1 MVVTVSVTDV
11 DEAPVF
17 DFGDEESYTFDL
29 AENADGSGT
38 GNAVALGSVS
48 AADPDVGDTVAYSI
62 PLQMDRD
69 KFAVDSDSGDLSYV
83 GAGEDFEAFTTPA
96 EALSLTVRAASGTG
110 TEAMTADVV
119 VTVSVTDVD
128 EAPVFGPGR
137 PPLGNHAPEFIDGS
151 SATRYVSEN
160 TPEDQPIGNPVE
172 ANDFEGDTIFYCLGG
187 PHAASFKINSSTGQ
201 ISTKA
206 ALDREAQSSYRVTVA
221 ADDGNHGI
229 TVIGATIRV
238 TDVDEAPVFDEAS
251 YTFDLAENSD
261 GSTTAVM
268 LGRASA
274 TDPDGDAVAYSIE
287 SGDPQKF
294 AVDSSGELTYTGSGE
309 DHEAI
314 ASLSVAVR
322 ATSST
327 NGPKKFAVDS
337 SGDLAYTG
345 SGEDHEAIASFS
357 VVVRATSGTGGP
369 TADVAV
375 EVSVTDVDEAPVFDE
390 ASYAFDLVEN
400 TDGST
405 TAVVLGR
412 VSADDSDG
420 DSVSYSILSG
430 GANRFEVGGSSGE
443 LFYTGSGE
451 DHEAATN
458 SFSMV
463 VRAIS
468 GIGADQMTA
477 NATVTVMVIGVNE
490 AAPTADAGRDQTVD
504 PGARVVLSGSGVD
517 SDAGDVLTYAWSQTS
532 GTPVAL
538 GNAGKAALSFTAPS
552 SSATLEFALT
562 VSDGVHTG
570 TDTVTV
576 SVRHADERPSFESS
590 AVAAQVWTVGRE
602 ISRVQLPAAVGGDG
616 VLRYSLAPSL
626 PAGLSFSAL
635 GRTIAG
641 TPQAAMGRTLFTL
654 TAIDED
660 GDQASFTFSVTVNT
674 ANYKPGGVAR
684 EDVELR
690 DRLIF
695 DQEAL
700 LNVYRCLF
708 DIDTQVVPGGCAGGE
723 PSRPAAQPAPFGGT
737 PTLAEVELRD
747 QLIAS
752 QEALLNVYRCKFDID
767 TQMVPGG
774 CIGREPAP

>member
-1 MVVTVSVTDV
+1 MVVKVSVTDV

-17 DFGDEESYTFDL
+17 DFGDDDEYEFDL
-29 AENADGSGT
+29 AENTDGSG
-38 GNAVALGSVS
+38 GSPVELGTVS
-48 AADPDVGDTVAYSI
+48 AADPEEEDVTYSI
-62 PLQMDRD
+62 PEEEDMADFQ
-69 KFAVDSDSGDLSYV
+69 VGTQSGVLSYK
-83 GAGEDFEAFTTPA
+83 GQGEDHEGETNP
-96 EALSLTVRAASGTG
+96 LLVTVRAATG
-110 TEAMTADVV
+110 AGEATADVV
-119 VTVSVTDVD
+119 VKVSVTDVD

-172 ANDFEGDTIFYCLGG
+172 ANDFEGDTIFYSLGG

-229 TVIGATIRV
+229 TVIGVTIRV
-238 TDVDEAPVFDEAS
+238 TDVDEAPVFDEAG
-251 YTFDLAENSD
+251 YAFDLVENSD

-274 TDPDGDAVAYSIE
+274 TDPEGDTVAYSIE

-327 NGPKKFAVDS
+327 NGPKKFQVDS
-337 SGDLAYTG
+337 SSGELSYVGA
-345 SGEDHEAIASFS
+345 GEDHEALTDPFE
-357 VVVRATSGTGGP
+357 VTVRATSGTGGP